1 MSNINLENI
10 NTLSSSLTQPLFK
23 SAEAEILS
31 TYGDIVSVS
40 KKAKS
45 LRKFGQNRNL
55 SNGAQAMIWEQG
67 GIEVLPASDLINSVV
82 STDPSDTQEIKIEGH
97 TLSGSDFTFT
107 IQTVTLTGTTPVSIV
122 PMARAS
128 RIFNNGTTNFAGDVT
143 VYQSVAG
150 TVHVK
155 ATGTAGLN
163 QSLKCATTI
172 SSVDYWIVTG
182 IIASVNKGNT
192 GKVDFEFQIKE
203 FGKTWRTITMPFTV
217 KSGDTTTISIQDEY
231 IIIPKNADVRVVG
244 TADSNNTLASAQLMG
259 KLAVIV

>member
-45 LRKFGQNRNL
+45 LRKFGQNREL
-55 SNGAQAMIWEQG
+55 ANGVKELISEQG
-67 GIEVLPASDLINSVV
+67 GMEILPSSNLINEVV
-82 STDPSDTQEIKIEGH
+82 STDASDTQEIKIEGH
-97 TLSGSDFTFT
+97 TLNGSDFTFV

-128 RIFNNGTTNFAGDVT
+128 RIFNNGTTNFAGDVS

-163 QSLKCATTI
+163 QSLKA
-172 SSVDYWIVTG
+172 
-182 IIASVNKGNT
+182 
-192 GKVDFEFQIKE
+192 
-203 FGKTWRTITMPFTV
+203 
-217 KSGDTTTISIQDEY
+217 
-231 IIIPKNADVRVVG
+231 
-244 TADSNNTLASAQLMG
+244 
-259 KLAVIV
+259 